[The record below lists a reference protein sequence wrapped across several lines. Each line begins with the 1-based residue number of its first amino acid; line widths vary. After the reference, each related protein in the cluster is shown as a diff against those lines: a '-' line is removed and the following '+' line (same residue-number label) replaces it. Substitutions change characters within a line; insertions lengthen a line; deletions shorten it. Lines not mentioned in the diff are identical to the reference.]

1 MTYLLLFM
9 EFFKT
14 GLFSVGGGLSTIP
27 FLKSIADRYPWFDRE
42 FLSNIIAISE
52 STPGPIGVNAAT
64 YAGFTAGIS
73 GDGGLAHGI
82 IGGIVSTV
90 SLVLPSIV
98 VIVFVARIFSKFKEN
113 RLVQNAFYGIRPVT
127 TGMIAAA
134 AVDMIRTALFA
145 NVSIASFSV
154 KAIDIRPI
162 IMFAV
167 LLILTN
173 KVKIHP
179 IFYIILSGIA
189 GAVMSL

>member
-1 MTYLLLFM
+1 MTYLLLFI

-14 GLFSVGGGLSTIP
+14 GLFSVGGGLATIP

-52 STPGPIGVNAAT
+52 STPGPIGINAAT

-73 GDGGLAHGI
+73 GGGGLIHGI
-82 IGGIVSTV
+82 LGGIVSTA

-98 VIVFVARIFSKFKEN
+98 VIIFVARIFSKFKEN
-113 RLVQNAFYGIRPVT
+113 RLLQNAFYGIRPVT

-154 KAIDIRPI
+154 KSIDIRLI